1 VIDLCAVD
9 TMRRT
14 EMTVEALLQ
23 GLRAGIGTE
32 ARPHALIVILFALG
46 TAAEQVLTFAQQWQ
60 RSVPQAALVGVRLTH
75 STRQPDIAALR
86 RDVAAAAA
94 ARAVQMSQIILLGAG
109 EAGRL
114 ALDVVLQGIVPAMGI
129 IGIHIAPLT
138 APPRIDHA
146 AAMVRLVH
154 HRTGE
159 EVPPGFLALVEAMRQ
174 RDMDVRTTILPDLAQ
189 ADLAMTQRAGGT
201 FLAELVANASH
212 FTLATRR

>member
-1 VIDLCAVD
+1 
-9 TMRRT
+9 
-14 EMTVEALLQ
+14 MTVEALLR
-23 GLRAGIGTE
+23 GLHGGIGIE
-32 ARPHALIVILFALG
+32 ARPHALIVIFVALG

-60 RSVPQAALVGVRLTH
+60 RSVPQAAFVGIRLKH
-75 STRQPDIAALR
+75 VARRPDIAALR
-86 RDVAAAAA
+86 RDVVAVAAAH
-94 ARAVQMSQIILLGAG
+94 AVQMSQTILLGAG

-114 ALDVVLQGIVPAMGI
+114 ALDVALQGIVPAMGV

-138 APPRIDHA
+138 TPPSIDHA
-146 AAMVRLVH
+146 AAMVRLIH

-159 EVPPGFLALVEAMRQ
+159 QVPSGFHALVEAMRQ

-212 FTLATRR
+212 LTLATRR